1 MSIGDGWCTGI
12 EVTWN
17 LIICSP
23 PDELPGYRKK
33 RSLQKQKK
41 EFRHLDRIPRQ
52 IQDETEEFGSLNEA
66 ALNLK
71 TLLEMSRN
79 QKHNAESA
87 LPEKHRRPYKA
98 PNNANGKKHVHS
110 VNSHSAKAPA
120 ADHVNKLRMKRQIRN
135 VQVAI
140 IVHAGANLKMN
151 AGSIIYRIPEKKTTQ
166 STPTVPTS
174 NPNVTTSPTELE
186 PAAITSGDSHTVV
199 TAVASV
205 FGVLAFLTIATALGN
220 NRHFFVLKQ
229 QYIYIYVQ
237 YRKCLS
243 SVDIFCYHAL
253 TWQCV

>member
-1 MSIGDGWCTGI
+1 MSIGDAWCTGI

-17 LIICSP
+17 EIVCSP

-33 RSLQKQKK
+33 RSLQKQKE
-41 EFRHLDRIPRQ
+41 EFYHLHRIPQQ
-52 IQDETEEFGSLNEA
+52 IQDETEELGSSNEGA
-66 ALNLK
+66 ASNLK
-71 TLLEMSRN
+71 TLLEMNMN
-79 QKHNAESA
+79 QKHNTRSA
-87 LPEKHRRPYKA
+87 LPETRRGPYKA
-98 PNNANGKKHVHS
+98 PNNANHKKHVHS

-120 ADHVNKLRMKRQIRN
+120 ADQVNKVRIKRQIRN

-151 AGSIIYRIPEKKTTQ
+151 AGSITYRIPEKSTTQ

-186 PAAITSGDSHTVV
+186 PAAITSGNSNTVV

-220 NRHFFVLKQ
+220 NRYFFVFKP
-229 QYIYIYVQ
+229 QYICTIPEMFVFSRHFLLPCIDLAMY
-237 YRKCLS
+237 
-243 SVDIFCYHAL
+243 L
-253 TWQCV
+253 T